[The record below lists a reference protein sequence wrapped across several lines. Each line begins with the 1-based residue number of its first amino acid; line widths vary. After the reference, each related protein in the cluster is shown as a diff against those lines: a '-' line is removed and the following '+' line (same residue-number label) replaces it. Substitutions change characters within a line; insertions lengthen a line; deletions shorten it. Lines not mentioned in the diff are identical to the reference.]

1 MDGGEDEESSVLLHI
16 SSSTLISPLSSLT
29 AFQTTTITVD
39 MAFKAL
45 VALASLATAV
55 FAAPAAPAPSP
66 LVSCGNGRSV
76 QNAAVCSTRGRVLCS
91 FLTHHNFNLQ
101 CCAWFPVLDDI
112 QANLFSGGTC
122 EEEAHEVGF
131 NRLLFHEY
139 STDSLFDRL
148 FVYVLELIILIKH
161 TGTHKRPQTSSLS
174 MTRKYL
180 ITPFIICMSPFIDSL
195 I

>member
-16 SSSTLISPLSSLT
+16 SSSTLTSPLSSLT

-76 QNAAVCSTRGRVLCS
+76 QNAAVCSTCRMYCVP
-91 FLTHHNFNLQ
+91 FL
-101 CCAWFPVLDDI
+101 
-112 QANLFSGGTC
+112 
-122 EEEAHEVGF
+122 
-131 NRLLFHEY
+131 
-139 STDSLFDRL
+139 
-148 FVYVLELIILIKH
+148 
-161 TGTHKRPQTSSLS
+161 
-174 MTRKYL
+174 L
-180 ITPFIICMSPFIDSL
+180 ITTSTCSAALGSRFWTTSRLTCSVAERARRKLTRLVLIDYCFTSIVL
-195 I
+195 TAYSIGYSCTYLS